1 LSKAAALLFAAAVL
15 ASAAGPLDFARA
27 ELDEAISERK
37 LSPARFVVR
46 TEYSLAQPEEGF
58 QISTLN
64 LIRAGSQRG
73 LVYGLL
79 EAAHQVRNQGR
90 LSAVTGKANV
100 PLRGVRRTMAEEDWG
115 RPREWWLDR
124 FAQLARL
131 RLNRFHLML
140 ADEPLTE
147 ERIEALKGIS
157 DAARDRAIDLVI
169 GLEDPSAEEVMRL
182 LAECEA
188 VRGVHVDPET
198 AAFASGPVSTAGRY
212 VVLETTEVVKTAVP
226 VPMRVA
232 VEAGE
237 AVPVCEGPCSTY
249 TVFEAGARAPA
260 KVAGSGFELLGEAG
274 AGWVALGYTVARP
287 RRRRRGGGLF
297 AKSKRVI

>member
-1 LSKAAALLFAAAVL
+1 LSRAAALLFAAAVL
-15 ASAAGPLDFARA
+15 APAAGPLEFARA
-27 ELDEAISERK
+27 ELDEAIRERK
-37 LSPARFVVR
+37 LNPARFVVR
-46 TEYSLAQPEEGF
+46 TEYSLVQPDEGF
-58 QISTLN
+58 QIVATN

-79 EAAHQVRNQGR
+79 EAAQQVRNQGR

-115 RPREWWLDR
+115 RPQEWWLDR

-131 RLNRFHLML
+131 RLNRFHLVL
-140 ADEPLTE
+140 GGEALSE
-147 ERIEALKGIS
+147 ERIEALKRIS

-188 VRGVHVDPET
+188 VRGVYVDAET

-212 VVLETTEVVKTAVP
+212 VVLETTKAVKTAVP

-232 VEAGE
+232 VGAGE
-237 AVPVCEGPCSTY
+237 AVPVCDGPCSTY
-249 TVFEAGARAPA
+249 MVFEAGERAPA
-260 KVAGSGFELLGEAG
+260 RVAGSGFELLGEAG
-274 AGWVALGYTVARP
+274 AGWVALGYTVAPVKPAAP
-287 RRRRRGGGLF
+287 RRRAVRR
-297 AKSKRVI
+297 K

>member
-1 LSKAAALLFAAAVL
+1 MSRAAALLFAAAVL
-15 ASAAGPLDFARA
+15 APAAGPLDFARA
-27 ELDEAISERK
+27 ELDEAIRERK
-37 LSPARFVVR
+37 LNPARFVVR
-46 TEYSLAQPEEGF
+46 TEYSMVQPDEGF
-58 QISTLN
+58 QIVATN

-79 EAAHQVRNQGR
+79 EAAQQVRNQGR

-100 PLRGVRRTMAEEDWG
+100 PLRGARRTMAAEDWG
-115 RPREWWLDR
+115 RPQEWWLDR

-140 ADEPLTE
+140 AGEPLTE
-147 ERIEALKGIS
+147 ERIAALKTIS

-169 GLEDPSAEEVMRL
+169 GMEDPSAEEVMRL

-188 VRGVHVDPET
+188 VRGVYVDAET

-212 VVLETTEVVKTAVP
+212 VVLETTKAVKTAVP

-232 VEAGE
+232 LEAGE
-237 AVPVCEGPCSTY
+237 ALPASDGPCSTY
-249 TVFEAGARAPA
+249 TVFGEGARAPA
-260 KVAGSGFELLGEAG
+260 NLGGSGFELSGEAG
-274 AGWVALGYTVARP
+274 AGWVALGYTVTPVKPSAP
-287 RRRRRGGGLF
+287 RRRTPVR
-297 AKSKRVI
+297 KK

>member
-1 LSKAAALLFAAAVL
+1 
-15 ASAAGPLDFARA
+15 
-27 ELDEAISERK
+27 
-37 LSPARFVVR
+37 
-46 TEYSLAQPEEGF
+46 
-58 QISTLN
+58 
-64 LIRAGSQRG
+64 
-73 LVYGLL
+73 
-79 EAAHQVRNQGR
+79 
-90 LSAVTGKANV
+90 
-100 PLRGVRRTMAEEDWG
+100 
-115 RPREWWLDR
+115 
-124 FAQLARL
+124 
-131 RLNRFHLML
+131 LNRFHLGL
-140 ADEPLTE
+140 GGEALSE

-188 VRGVHVDPET
+188 VRGVYVDAET

-212 VVLETTEVVKTAVP
+212 VVLETTKAVKTAVP

-237 AVPVCEGPCSTY
+237 AVPVCDGPCSTY
-249 TVFEAGARAPA
+249 MVFEAGERAPA
-260 KVAGSGFELLGEAG
+260 RVAGADLSYWVRRARD
-274 AGWVALGYTVARP
+274 GWRWGTRSRRW

>member
-15 ASAAGPLDFARA
+15 APAAGPLDFARA
-27 ELDEAISERK
+27 ELDEAIRERK

-46 TEYSLAQPEEGF
+46 TEYSMLQPDEGF
-58 QISTLN
+58 QISTTN
-64 LIRAGSQRG
+64 LIRAGSVRG

-79 EAAHQVRNQGR
+79 EAAQQVRNHGR
-90 LSAVTGKANV
+90 LPAVTGRANV

-115 RPREWWLDR
+115 RGQEWWLDR

-131 RLNRFHLML
+131 RMNRFHLML
-140 ADEPLTE
+140 GRETLTE
-147 ERIEALKGIS
+147 ARVEVLKMIS

-188 VRGVHVDPET
+188 VRGVYVDAET

-212 VVLETTEVVKTAVP
+212 VVLETTRAVKTAVP

-232 VEAGE
+232 LEAGE
-237 AVPVCEGPCSTY
+237 TLPACDGPCATY
-249 TVFEAGARAPA
+249 TVLEAGTRAPA
-260 KVAGSGFELLGEAG
+260 NLGGSGFELLGEVS
-274 AGWVALGYTVARP
+274 AGWVALGYTVAPVAPAAP
-287 RRRRRGGGLF
+287 RRRTPVR
-297 AKSKRVI
+297 KK